1 MAVSE
6 NSVIA
11 EARNR
16 AEGAGRLSLGLCVG
30 AASIKAVE
38 LERCE
43 GGLDVGRVEVF
54 SHGCNV
60 RDCLAKILERF
71 PLDAYDYVCMTG
83 RKFKGLTNLPTI
95 TEPEATE
102 LALRFVASASDQPCD
117 ALLSL
122 GAENFI
128 CYELDQD
135 GSIADVRTGGKC
147 ASGTGDF
154 FLQQIRR
161 MDLPLEEAVRVT
173 AASEP
178 YHVSGRCSVFCK
190 SDCTHAL
197 NKGIA
202 RESVCAGLGNMVAEK
217 AVEILGANPARR
229 VIAVGGVTR
238 NGYVMGRL
246 RLAVGELL
254 IPEMADVFEALG
266 AAVYAL
272 REKTPA
278 PRRLRLAAPSAR
290 LSSLR
295 PLREGQPL
303 VTFWEHEPAAP
314 AEGDRVAL
322 GLDVGS
328 TTTKAVLMRLGD
340 CRTVASVYLRTLGDP
355 VGASRRCYRE
365 IERLLG
371 GVEVEIAGLGVTGS
385 GRHISALHAE
395 TEAVINEIIAHAS
408 AAAFFDT
415 EVDTILEIGGQD
427 AKYTYLVNGVPCDY
441 AMNEACSAG
450 TGSFLEEA
458 ARESLGIDVHEI
470 QEIALQA
477 AAPPNFS
484 DQCAAFIGSDIR
496 SASHEISRE
505 NIVAG
510 LVYSICMN
518 YNNRVRG
525 PRKVGRK
532 VFMQGGVC
540 YNRAV
545 PLAMALLL
553 QRPIVV
559 PPEPGLMGAFGAAL
573 EVKQRL
579 QAGTLQPG
587 DFQLARLAE
596 RQVEYEGSFICRGG
610 SEKCDRGCSINRLR
624 LDGRKFCFG
633 GICNKYYNQ
642 LQKIH
647 IDQAPFDLV
656 EKRQQALYASRGGEP
671 PQGAKSV
678 AISRSFL
685 SQLLLPFYRRF
696 FEELGFRVILSEGIV
711 PGGLR
716 RACASF
722 CYPAQISH
730 GMMADL
736 IGRRPDYVFLP
747 RNHEL
752 HVEGLAD
759 PKPGHQCP
767 CIMVQAESSYLRS
780 AFPELQAEIL
790 SPALNWSAGWSRGKP
805 AVVELADQL
814 GVSRERAGAAFDR
827 ALADLTAFFEQR
839 RQIGEEALRALAEH
853 PERIGIVLFGR
864 PYNAFAAEANMGIPK
879 KFASRGVFCIPFD
892 SLPFHHLPSMDNM
905 NWASGH
911 DLIRA
916 ARFVKDHPQLF
927 GAYVTNFACGPDSF
941 LVGYF
946 RDIMRTKPSLTL
958 EIDSHTADAG
968 VNTRVEAFLEI
979 VDRYRRLGL
988 CDAPPAPFRPARLE
1002 PRKGRP
1008 VMITSDGRTLRLT
1021 DPRVKIVFPS
1031 MGRTLSEMASAM
1043 FRGFGMRAQT
1053 VPLPGARVLALGRA
1067 NTSGKECLPLIL
1079 TTGSLIDYVENHR
1092 DDSEAT
1098 LYFMPTTDGSCRF
1111 PQYSVFLN
1119 KLIEKRQIRDAATL
1133 TLSSQSNYGGLGIWK
1148 SLVLLEGIVIA
1159 DAMDDARN
1167 TLLALACNREEALHL
1182 FDREWQSVLECV
1194 ASGRRGLK
1202 ARLRHV
1208 ADRLRTI
1215 PLRQPVRQAKRVLLA
1230 GEIFVRRDE
1239 FCSQRVVEMLAAR
1252 GIVVQRAAVLE
1263 WIRYVDYWVRD
1274 GVGASLSAA
1283 ERIALELRIRAVH
1296 RIEKQIKRIMA
1307 RSGLVSE
1314 EPCEVEQI
1322 LRIGEHFVDR
1332 GYAGGET
1339 VLVIGRFFH
1348 EILRDFD
1355 GLISIG
1361 PFACLP
1367 TRVIDAIL
1375 SQESQTRGNRRLD
1388 LLPGGARLKTA
1399 GKLAFLSVETDG
1411 NAFPQILDAKI
1422 EAFCLQV
1429 ERQYRRF
1436 RGAGHSTPEQT
1447 GSTIEEAWAGER

>member
-1 MAVSE
+1 MRLPGPDLILRVPNLFAWSERERAPQARTRHRDGPGDRVLRKTRRAGRARATEDDGPGEPSDAATANWRNPADYSCHGSQAAQRSRWLFQNTAAGRILWGHSSLVGQYPANRCIQSEIRHGSACNAAAVKRKAAIRASRTTFSFRDDLQLHREKRRLEEDGVMAVSE
-6 NSVIA
+6 NSAIA

-16 AEGAGRLSLGLCVG
+16 AVGGGRLSLGLCVG
-30 AASIKAVE
+30 AASVKAVE
-38 LERCE
+38 LARCE
-43 GGLDVGRVEVF
+43 GGLNVGRVEVF

-60 RDCLAKILERF
+60 RECLAKVLERF

-314 AEGDRVAL
+314 AGGDRVAL

-328 TTTKAVLMRLGD
+328 TTTKAVLMRLDD

-371 GVEVEIAGLGVTGS
+371 GVKVQIAGLGVTGS

-525 PRKVGRK
+525 PRRW
-532 VFMQGGVC
+532 
-540 YNRAV
+540 
-545 PLAMALLL
+545 
-553 QRPIVV
+553 
-559 PPEPGLMGAFGAAL
+559 AARSL
-573 EVKQRL
+573 
-579 QAGTLQPG
+579 
-587 DFQLARLAE
+587 
-596 RQVEYEGSFICRGG
+596 CRGA
-610 SEKCDRGCSINRLR
+610 SATIEPFRWQWRAPSRRSSCPRARP
-624 LDGRKFCFG
+624 DGRVRRPWKSSSVCRRERSSRAISSLHGSPSSRSSTRGVHLPWRFG
-633 GICNKYYNQ
+633 EVRPRMFDQPASPRWPEVLLRRNLQQDYYNQ

-647 IDQAPFDLV
+647 IDRGARSTWW
-656 EKRQQALYASRGGEP
+656 KNGSRRHASRGGEP
-671 PQGAKSV
+671 PQGGKSV

-711 PGGLR
+711 PAGLR

-736 IGRRPDYVFLP
+736 IGRRPDYVFSRGITSCTSKGLP
-747 RNHEL
+747 
-752 HVEGLAD
+752 
-759 PKPGHQCP
+759 
-767 CIMVQAESSYLRS
+767 
-780 AFPELQAEIL
+780 IL
-790 SPALNWSAGWSRGKP
+790 SRGTSAHASWSRRSLRTFAALSGIAGGDSLPAALNWSAGWSRGKP

-814 GVSRERAGAAFDR
+814 GVSRTGGAAFDR
-827 ALADLTAFFEQR
+827 ALADLTAFFDQR
-839 RQIGEEALRALAEH
+839 RQIGEEALRA
-853 PERIGIVLFGR
+853 R
-864 PYNAFAAEANMGIPK
+864 PSTPKGSASSFSAAHTTRLRPRRTWEFPRNSP
-879 KFASRGVFCIPFD
+879 RGEF
-892 SLPFHHLPSMDNM
+892 S
-905 NWASGH
+905 A
-911 DLIRA
+911 
-916 ARFVKDHPQLF
+916 
-927 GAYVTNFACGPDSF
+927 
-941 LVGYF
+941 
-946 RDIMRTKPSLTL
+946 
-958 EIDSHTADAG
+958 
-968 VNTRVEAFLEI
+968 
-979 VDRYRRLGL
+979 
-988 CDAPPAPFRPARLE
+988 
-1002 PRKGRP
+1002 
-1008 VMITSDGRTLRLT
+1008 
-1021 DPRVKIVFPS
+1021 FPS
-1031 MGRTLSEMASAM
+1031 TAS
-1043 FRGFGMRAQT
+1043 
-1053 VPLPGARVLALGRA
+1053 P
-1067 NTSGKECLPLIL
+1067 S
-1079 TTGSLIDYVENHR
+1079 TTCR
-1092 DDSEAT
+1092 RW
-1098 LYFMPTTDGSCRF
+1098 TT
-1111 PQYSVFLN
+1111 
-1119 KLIEKRQIRDAATL
+1119 
-1133 TLSSQSNYGGLGIWK
+1133 
-1148 SLVLLEGIVIA
+1148 
-1159 DAMDDARN
+1159 
-1167 TLLALACNREEALHL
+1167 
-1182 FDREWQSVLECV
+1182 
-1194 ASGRRGLK
+1194 
-1202 ARLRHV
+1202 
-1208 ADRLRTI
+1208 
-1215 PLRQPVRQAKRVLLA
+1215 
-1230 GEIFVRRDE
+1230 
-1239 FCSQRVVEMLAAR
+1239 
-1252 GIVVQRAAVLE
+1252 
-1263 WIRYVDYWVRD
+1263 
-1274 GVGASLSAA
+1274 
-1283 ERIALELRIRAVH
+1283 
-1296 RIEKQIKRIMA
+1296 
-1307 RSGLVSE
+1307 
-1314 EPCEVEQI
+1314 
-1322 LRIGEHFVDR
+1322 
-1332 GYAGGET
+1332 
-1339 VLVIGRFFH
+1339 
-1348 EILRDFD
+1348 
-1355 GLISIG
+1355 
-1361 PFACLP
+1361 
-1367 TRVIDAIL
+1367 
-1375 SQESQTRGNRRLD
+1375 
-1388 LLPGGARLKTA
+1388 
-1399 GKLAFLSVETDG
+1399 
-1411 NAFPQILDAKI
+1411 
-1422 EAFCLQV
+1422 
-1429 ERQYRRF
+1429 
-1436 RGAGHSTPEQT
+1436 
-1447 GSTIEEAWAGER
+1447 